1 MMIQM
6 MIFVYQYL
14 LGVLLID
21 KLFGPA
27 APVDPCGPCDPTLP
41 WGPVAP
47 AVPGLPA

>member
-14 LGVLLID
+14 LVFLLID